1 MRKTISILILLC
13 AVFGTAQQDY
23 RTWLRGKVLYQDSSV
38 VAANIL
44 NTNSEQA
51 TITDDNGEFAIEVK
65 LGDELII
72 SSVQYEIRALI
83 ITKEILQRNRLVVD
97 VNEKIQ
103 ALDEVVVSP
112 TRPEKFLDLQEEEF
126 KKFDYT
132 SDKSTRVEN
141 EILRKNQLYEGVD
154 FVNIFKLMYK
164 ALRKKESDDGSAS
177 TYAPSD
183 VIRQIY
189 PDAFFTEK
197 LNVSQDQIGL
207 FLEFIDDR
215 LEAKDLLKKE
225 NEFQLMDFLIKQSE
239 KFART
244 Q

>member
-13 AVFGTAQQDY
+13 AVFGTAQNDY

-72 SSVQYEIRALI
+72 SSVQYEIRVLI

-103 ALDEVVVSP
+103 VLDEVVVSP
-112 TRPEKFLDLQEEEF
+112 TRQKSFGFARRRF

-215 LEAKDLLKKE
+215 LEAKRS
-225 NEFQLMDFLIKQSE
+225 IE
-239 KFART
+239 KGKRISIDGFFNQT
-244 Q
+244 K

>member
-1 MRKTISILILLC
+1 MRKTISFLILLC

-103 ALDEVVVSP
+103 VLDEVVVSP

-132 SDKSTRVEN
+132 SDKSTRVDN

-164 ALRKKESDDGSAS
+164 TLRKNDSDKSSGSP
-177 TYAPSD
+177 YAPSD
-183 VIRQIY
+183 VIHQIY
-189 PDAFFTEK
+189 PDVFFMEE
-197 LNVSQDQIGL
+197 LQIPPDQIGL
-207 FLEFIDDR
+207 FLEYIDDR

-239 KFART
+239 KFAKT

>member
-1 MRKTISILILLC
+1 MSRLL
-13 AVFGTAQQDY
+13 AFLFFLATTLSFGQNDY

-38 VAANIL
+38 IAANIL
-44 NTNSEQA
+44 NTNSKKA
-51 TITDDNGEFAIEVK
+51 TITDDNGEYAIEVK
-65 LGDELII
+65 LGDELIFT
-72 SSVQYEIRALI
+72 SLQYEIRAVI
-83 ITKEILQRNRLVVD
+83 ISKEILQRNRLVVD
-97 VNEKIQ
+97 VREKITV
-103 ALDEVVVSP
+103 LDEVVVSP
-112 TRPEKFLDLQEEEF
+112 TRPEAFLDLQEEEF
-126 KKFDYT
+126 KKVDYLD
-132 SDKSTRVEN
+132 DKSTRIEN
-141 EILRKNQLYEGVD
+141 EILRKNELYNGVD

-164 ALRKKESDDGSAS
+164 ALLKKDSDDGGGS

-189 PDAFFTEK
+189 PDAFFTEE
-197 LNVSQDQIGL
+197 LNVSPDQIGL

-239 KFART
+239 KFAKA

>member
-1 MRKTISILILLC
+1 MLKSITLFLLFT
-13 AVFGTAQQDY
+13 AFFAAAQQDY

-44 NTNSEQA
+44 NTNSENA

-72 SSVQYEIRALI
+72 SSVQYEIRAII
-83 ITKEILQRNRLVVD
+83 ITKDILQRNRLVVD
-97 VNEKIQ
+97 VNEKIT

-154 FVNIFKLMYK
+154 FVNIFKLIYNS
-164 ALRKKESDDGSAS
+164 LRKKKADEGDDF

-189 PDAFFTEK
+189 PDIFFTAQ
-197 LNVSQDQIGL
+197 LNIPPDKIGL
-207 FLEFIDDR
+207 FLEHIDGR
-215 LEAKDLLKKE
+215 LKTKDLLKKE

-239 KFART
+239 KFANT

>member
-1 MRKTISILILLC
+1 MRKSITLLLLFT
-13 AVFGTAQQDY
+13 AVFAAAQQDY

-44 NTNSEQA
+44 NTNSENA

-72 SSVQYEIRALI
+72 SSVQYEIRAII
-83 ITKEILQRNRLVVD
+83 ITKGILQRNRLVVD
-97 VNEKIQ
+97 VNEKIT

-164 ALRKKESDDGSAS
+164 SLRKKKADEGDEF

-189 PDAFFTEK
+189 PDTFFTEE
-197 LNVSQDQIGL
+197 LNVPQDQIGL

-239 KFART
+239 KFARA

>member
-1 MRKTISILILLC
+1 MQKVITILALFC
-13 AVFGTAQQDY
+13 VVFATAQQDY

-38 VAANIL
+38 IAANIL
-44 NTNSEQA
+44 NTNSKQA

-72 SSVQYEIRALI
+72 SSVQYEIRVLI

-103 ALDEVVVSP
+103 VLDEVVVSP

-132 SDKSTRVEN
+132 YDKSTRVDN
-141 EILRKNQLYEGVD
+141 EILRKSQLYEGVD
-154 FVNIFKLMYK
+154 FVNIFKLMHK
-164 ALRKKESDDGSAS
+164 ALRKKNSDYLDGSA
-177 TYAPSD
+177 YAPSD

-189 PDAFFTEK
+189 PDAFFIKE
-197 LNVSQDQIGL
+197 LNILPDQIGL
-207 FLEFIDDR
+207 FLEFINDR

-239 KFART
+239 KFAKA

>member
-1 MRKTISILILLC
+1 MRKSITLLLLFT
-13 AVFGTAQQDY
+13 AVFAAAQQDY

-44 NTNSEQA
+44 NTKSENA

-72 SSVQYEIRALI
+72 SSVQYEIRAII
-83 ITKEILQRNRLVVD
+83 ITKDILQRNRLVVD
-97 VNEKIQ
+97 VNEKITV
-103 ALDEVVVSP
+103 LDEVVVSP

-164 ALRKKESDDGSAS
+164 SLRKKKADEGDEF

-189 PDAFFTEK
+189 PDAFFTTQ
-197 LNVSQDQIGL
+197 LNIPTDKIGL
-207 FLEFIDDR
+207 FLEYIDGR
-215 LEAKDLLKKE
+215 LQTKDLLKKE

-239 KFART
+239 KFAKT

>member
-1 MRKTISILILLC
+1 MKKAIPILALFC
-13 AVFGTAQQDY
+13 VVFATAQQDY

-72 SSVQYEIRALI
+72 SAVQYEIRALI
-83 ITKEILQRNRLVVD
+83 ITKAILQRNRLVVD

-103 ALDEVVVSP
+103 VLDEVVVSP

-132 SDKSTRVEN
+132 SDKSTRVDN

-154 FVNIFKLMYK
+154 FVNIFKLM
-164 ALRKKESDDGSAS
+164 
-177 TYAPSD
+177 
-183 VIRQIY
+183 
-189 PDAFFTEK
+189 
-197 LNVSQDQIGL
+197 
-207 FLEFIDDR
+207 
-215 LEAKDLLKKE
+215 
-225 NEFQLMDFLIKQSE
+225 
-239 KFART
+239 
-244 Q
+244 

>member
-1 MRKTISILILLC
+1 MRKTISVLILLC

-65 LGDELII
+65 LGDELIV
-72 SSVQYEIRALI
+72 SSVQYEIRVLI
-83 ITKEILQRNRLVVD
+83 ISKEILQRNRLVVD

-103 ALDEVVVSP
+103 VLDEVVVSP

-164 ALRKKESDDGSAS
+164 ALRKKNSDDQIGSS
-177 TYAPSD
+177 YAPSD

-189 PDAFFTEK
+189 PDAFFSEE
-197 LNVSQDQIGL
+197 LHIPQGQIGL

>member
-1 MRKTISILILLC
+1 MRKSITLLLLFT
-13 AVFGTAQQDY
+13 AVIAAAQQDY

-44 NTNSEQA
+44 NTNSENA
-51 TITDDNGEFAIEVK
+51 TITDGNGEFTIEVK

-72 SSVQYEIRALI
+72 SSVQYEIRAII
-83 ITKEILQRNRLVVD
+83 ITKDILQRNRLVVD
-97 VNEKIQ
+97 VNEKIT

-132 SDKSTRVEN
+132 SDKSTQVEN

-164 ALRKKESDDGSAS
+164 SLRKKKVDEGDEFI
-177 TYAPSD
+177 YAPSD

-189 PDAFFTEK
+189 PDAFFTTQ
-197 LNVSQDQIGL
+197 LNIPADKIGL
-207 FLEFIDDR
+207 FLEYIDGR
-215 LEAKDLLKKE
+215 LQTKYLLKKE

-239 KFART
+239 KFAKT
-244 Q
+244 E

>member
-1 MRKTISILILLC
+1 MRKSIHLLVLLT
-13 AVFGTAQQDY
+13 AVFAAAQQDY
-23 RTWLRGKVLYQDSSV
+23 RTWLRGKVLYQDSNV
-38 VAANIL
+38 VAANVL
-44 NTNSEQA
+44 NTNSERA

-72 SSVQYEIRALI
+72 SSVQYEIRAII
-83 ITKEILQRNRLVVD
+83 ITKDILQRNRLVVD
-97 VNEKIQ
+97 VNEKIRV
-103 ALDEVVVSP
+103 LDEVVVSP

-126 KKFDYT
+126 KKFDYR

-164 ALRKKESDDGSAS
+164 SLRKKRDDEGNDF

-189 PDAFFTEK
+189 PDVFFTTQ
-197 LNVSQDQIGL
+197 LNIPPDKIGL
-207 FLEFIDDR
+207 FLEFIDGR
-215 LEAKDLLKKE
+215 LQTNDLLKKE
-225 NEFQLMDFLIKQSE
+225 NEFQLMDFLIQQSE
-239 KFART
+239 KFT
-244 Q
+244 KSK